1 MAPIDSALLKV
12 LACPLDKSRLTL
24 VEETLR
30 CEKNH
35 SFRIE
40 SGVPV
45 FAEHPRREILPG
57 NMAPCHIET
66 GGVVDAFVS
75 DWIVNTNGNLYWGV
89 RGRLSRYPIPDWPLE
104 RGNGEVMVDLGCGWG
119 RWCLAAAKAGFNPV
133 GMDVHFDAV
142 AAAVRVAHQM
152 QVVASYACADIA
164 ILPLCSVSADLVF
177 SYSVLQHL
185 DKRKV
190 SQIFQEARRILK
202 PGGRIFFQLPNT
214 LGTVSILRQMRRGFR
229 EARSN
234 TFEMRYWSRKEIYKI
249 ASEAGFKDIRV
260 KAHSFFSQNPQLS
273 DVDLLSRTGRLLV
286 RASHA
291 GVKIADRVPFLK
303 LVADSVWVEAR
314 KS

>member
-24 VEETLR
+24 VDETLR
-30 CEKNH
+30 CEENH
-35 SFRIE
+35 FFLIE

-45 FAEHPRREILPG
+45 FAEQPRREILPG
-57 NMAPCHIET
+57 NMAPCNIET

-89 RGRLSRYPIPDWPLE
+89 RGRLSRYPIPDWPFE
-104 RGNGEVMVDLGCGWG
+104 RGNGKVMVDLGCGWG
-119 RWCLAAAKAGFNPV
+119 RWCLAAAKSGFNPL

-152 QVVASYACADIA
+152 GVVASYACADIA
-164 ILPLCSVSADLVF
+164 TLPICSVSADLVF

-190 SQIFQEARRILK
+190 SKIFQEAWRILK
-202 PGGRIFFQLPNT
+202 PGGRIFFQLPNA
-214 LGTVSILRQMRRGFR
+214 LGSVSLLRQMQRGFR
-229 EARSN
+229 EARPN
-234 TFEMRYWSRKEIYKI
+234 TFEMRYWSRKEIYKVG
-249 ASEAGFKDIRV
+249 SDAGFKDIRV

-286 RASHA
+286 RASYA
-291 GVKIADRVPFLK
+291 GVKIADRFPFLT
-303 LVADSVWVEAR
+303 LVADSVWVEAWKR
-314 KS
+314 